1 MTDAFARKPLGGSN
15 ERRIE
20 SYKPRVA
27 EINALDKEHETL
39 SDAALRARSEEFK
52 KQFADPRLSDGEK
65 PSDGEHL
72 DDTTVRPRR
81 NEQDKHNLAAGVR
94 ARSKSAS
101 LAARPPAKGS
111 KG

>member
-20 SYKPRVA
+20 SYRPRVA
-27 EINALDKEHETL
+27 EVNALEKGLEGV
-39 SDAALRARSEEFK
+39 SDGALRARSEEFK
-52 KQFADPRLSDGEK
+52 KRLADDK
-65 PSDGEHL
+65 PVEDKPV
-72 DDTTVRPRR
+72 DDMTVRTRR
-81 NEQDKHNLAAGVR
+81 NEYDRHNRAAGVR
-94 ARSKSAS
+94 ARLKSAS